1 MTVFQIIFNDIFL
14 LVLIVGLLFYHIF
27 IQRKLEMKIAN
38 IEAEYDLLLESKG
51 GLVSDEGEI
60 EKTSSALDKASK
72 DRTPEEFKAFQES
85 VNKRVEENEKEL
97 KKVIEVLKTVTLE
110 IKNMKDAI
118 RERTIDLEL

>member
-1 MTVFQIIFNDIFL
+1 
-14 LVLIVGLLFYHIF
+14 
-27 IQRKLEMKIAN
+27 MKIAN